1 MAAPLKPE
9 TAAVSVRKEAVSAS
23 LVVSV
28 HSVHSHRETCVLV
41 IT

>member
-9 TAAVSVRKEAVSAS
+9 TAAVSVRKEVVSAS

-28 HSVHSHRETCVLV
+28 HSVHRETCVLV